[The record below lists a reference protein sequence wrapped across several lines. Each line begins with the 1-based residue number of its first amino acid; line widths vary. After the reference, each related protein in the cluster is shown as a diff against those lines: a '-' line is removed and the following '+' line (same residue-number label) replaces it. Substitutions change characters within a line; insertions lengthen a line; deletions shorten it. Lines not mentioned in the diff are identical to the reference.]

1 MLVDSKKKQ
10 LKDEAVLMIAAQET
24 KSKYSAAQVFAAIVE
39 EINQYG
45 TTCYRAGNTIFVMHH
60 AQDRIGVFR
69 ALNADT
75 ARNYLENCYE
85 WVQAAYKMGF
95 DTMVTDFEDPTI
107 LNIFKAISRN
117 PPQEGMGYKA
127 ERGKN
132 SGFRVTLKLGPKREG
147 KVK

>member
-10 LKDEAVLMIAAQET
+10 LKDEAVFMVAAQET
-24 KSKYSAAQVFAAIVE
+24 KSKHPAAAVLAALVE
-39 EINQYG
+39 EANQPG
-45 TTCYRAGNTIFVMHH
+45 STLYRAGNTIFIMHH
-60 AQDRIGVFR
+60 AKDRIGVFR

-95 DTMVTDFEDPTI
+95 DTMVTNFEDPTI

-127 ERGKN
+127 MKTDQGYQ
-132 SGFRVTLKLGPKREG
+132 VTLKLGPKREG
-147 KVK
+147 ARS